1 MTSTNKRKL
10 SKGQRVS
17 RTRKE
22 TGRQAGGSGGRAEWL
37 IMGAKLEL
45 LGLPAK
51 GVKRWGEEGARKGVE
66 GNCPRLC
73 E

>member
-1 MTSTNKRKL
+1 MTSTNKKKL

-22 TGRQAGGSGGRAEWL
+22 TGKQAGGSGGRAKQL
-37 IMGAKLEL
+37 VMGAKLEL
-45 LGLPAK
+45 WDCLQRR
-51 GVKRWGEEGARKGVE
+51 VRKGAE
-66 GNCPRLC
+66 GNCPRLW